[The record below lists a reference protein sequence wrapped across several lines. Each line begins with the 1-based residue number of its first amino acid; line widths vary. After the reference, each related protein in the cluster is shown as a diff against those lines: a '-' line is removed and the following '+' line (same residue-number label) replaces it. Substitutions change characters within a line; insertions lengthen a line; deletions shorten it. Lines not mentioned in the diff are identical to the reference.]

1 MARIETALNTKAYEK
16 YPTPDFL
23 VGELFHPAGYVF
35 VGVPEEEFGK
45 DLVHV
50 SNIGKPLGTIEYI
63 RDVNNNITR
72 VVFADDPEGEEEVLT
87 QIVRSRMGMGAH

>member
-1 MARIETALNTKAYEK
+1 VARIETALNTKAYEK

-35 VGVPEEEFGK
+35 AGVPKEDFNK
-45 DLVHV
+45 DIVRVL
-50 SNIGKPLGTIEYI
+50 NLGRFLGTIEYI